1 MEERGLLLLLLT
13 LFSVSVSGQYG
24 SYGDR
29 FAVDGDN
36 AVDTDAGCPD
46 FGPMDSFS
54 AEGLHRGKV
63 RSQMVTVV
71 ASLGPS
77 DALRVCFSQPRSEFG
92 IKSF

>member
-63 RSQMVTVV
+63 RARMVTVWHPC
-71 ASLGPS
+71 LGPPMLS
-77 DALRVCFSQPRSEFG
+77 VYVFLNPALNLA
-92 IKSF
+92 